1 MLAQVRSHP
10 TLRVCIHSTR
20 AYHVARR
27 GESSQL
33 ATALP
38 ISVATSAFAC
48 FAPKMSQ
55 NTWGQPTTSHL
66 RGGCDVRHP
75 EMGKFLDLCRYRT
88 AAMGEESTIAGAH
101 SRRLPCPRWPKRSP
115 PNWLKLPRR
124 SRRRLSDFF
133 GGGAGRGAPKIRV
146 RGSHRL
152 AARSRAHVPSPG
164 RREGR
169 GRALRAGGK
178 EGGCAR
184 SESHSP
190 AVLGSSQNLPENST
204 LGSFEEC

>member
-146 RGSHRL
+146 RGPIGLPHARARMCPRP
-152 AARSRAHVPSPG
+152 AAGKVVGGLCEPG
-164 RREGR
+164 VR
-169 GRALRAGGK
+169 K
-178 EGGCAR
+178 EGAPDRKATHRPFWGHRRIFPKTAR
-184 SESHSP
+184 
-190 AVLGSSQNLPENST
+190 
-204 LGSFEEC
+204 